1 MSFEEFFRD
10 FWWLMF
16 PVFGMVIALLG
27 MVQTESR
34 NQQVMRLIKSYVD
47 QGKDPP
53 PELLKLA
60 SQPGDYDMN
69 MNFQSPR
76 QPQSRAWTFLV
87 FLALAVGNGVG
98 YWYSRGEGYEF
109 AFLVVGAVM
118 GVLAIGSLVILLTS
132 RRP

>member
-69 MNFQSPR
+69 MNVQSPR

-87 FLALAVGNGVG
+87 FLALTVGNGVG

-132 RRP
+132 RRL